1 LLSLFIEFLPQNYRF
16 IEFTIREFFFTL
28 QNYVS
33 MLICWYI
40 SRFLTEIYAT
50 LGFTLRIPA
59 LRTAGHLSVVQNRS
73 RRFCRPE
80 QRLRKSEKGVERE
93 KGVGNIV

>member
-1 LLSLFIEFLPQNYRF
+1 LSLFIEFFPQNYRF

-50 LGFTLRIPA
+50 LGEAPGKSGSTGV
-59 LRTAGHLSVVQNRS
+59 TANVIQGKAGQPP
-73 RRFCRPE
+73 CP
-80 QRLRKSEKGVERE
+80 
-93 KGVGNIV
+93 